1 MVKRIIPPNG
11 WGIKFDSRSCLSG
24 LIVRSMDESIPF
36 NVLCNLSLMRD
47 SATLTDMKTIN
58 LILEHNQ
65 TIATI
70 EFNRPHVLN
79 ALNREAMTAFAQAVK
94 TVADDA
100 NIRVVILTGA
110 GDQAFCSGGDLNE
123 LSTLTTESEARE
135 FSQLMTSALAELE
148 ALPIPVIGAIN
159 GYALGGGSE
168 IALACDMRIV
178 DQSAKLGFVQ
188 ARLALTP
195 GWGAGNRL
203 LWAVGYAQAMEL
215 LLRAS
220 PLSADDLVRLR
231 LVNQVTETGQALATA
246 KQFAQTIVGWDAD
259 VVRGIKRLLRAGVE
273 LPASEARQVE
283 ADLFPPLW
291 AGQAHLDAVE
301 QFLTKQRQKQIK
313 D

>member
-1 MVKRIIPPNG
+1 MGDQIIPPNA
-11 WGIKFDSRSCLSG
+11 WGIGEYR
-24 LIVRSMDESIPF
+24 IMSMVGDDGTIPY
-36 NVLCNLSLMRD
+36 NLSLD
-47 SATLTDMKTIN
+47 TPSAKLIPMKTIN
-58 LILEHNQ
+58 FYTETENNQ
-65 TIATI
+65 TIAI
-70 EFNRPHVLN
+70 LQFNRPQVMN
-79 ALNREAMTAFAQAVK
+79 ALNRQAMNEFAECVRRVQ
-94 TVADDA
+94 DDA
-100 NIRVVILTGA
+100 SIRALILTGA
-110 GDQAFCSGGDLNE
+110 GERAFCSGGDLSE
-123 LSTLTTESEARE
+123 LSALTSEAEAWE
-135 FSQLMTSALAELE
+135 FSQLMTNALADLE

-203 LWAVGYAQAMEL
+203 LRAVGYAQAMEL

-231 LVNQVTETGQALATA
+231 LVNQVTEQGKALDSARQLA
-246 KQFAQTIVGWDAD
+246 HVIAGWDAD

-273 LPASEARQVE
+273 QSPAEARQIE
-283 ADLFPPLW
+283 ADIFPPLW
-291 AGQAHLDAVE
+291 ASQAHLDAVE
-301 QFLTKQRQKQIK
+301 QFLTKQSQKQTK